1 MSTTFARR
9 MILGAVAAAVV
20 ATLAS
25 GCGATPKDQGPGGS
39 QPSGG
44 HSAKTKA
51 PSGGGAAF

>member
-1 MSTTFARR
+1 
-9 MILGAVAAAVV
+9 MILGAAAAAVV

-44 HSAKTKA
+44 SSTSTKA

>member
-9 MILGAVAAAVV
+9 MILGAAAAALVAA
-20 ATLAS
+20 LAS
-25 GCGATPKDQGPGGS
+25 GCGSAPKDQGPGGS

-44 HSAKTKA
+44 QSGHTKA